1 MAQGSQLEHLKIAM
15 GPAIAGEVY
24 QVSVEVAAELGATL
38 APKSAVS
45 ATTDSICEF
54 LHQLPETPVLADPE
68 PGKVRLDVRLCNALQ
83 LHQLGID
90 LSQVAIAP
98 FCTYSDSAR
107 FFSYRRDR
115 LKKVQRS
122 GIVSARRTTPF

>member
-1 MAQGSQLEHLKIAM
+1 MLWGL
-15 GPAIAGEVY
+15 IAGEVY

-54 LHQLPETPVLADPE
+54 LHQLPETPVLPDPE

-90 LSQVAIAP
+90 LSQVALLLSVLILTRLA
-98 FCTYSDSAR
+98 
-107 FFSYRRDR
+107 FFPTAAID
-115 LKKVQRS
+115 LKKSS
-122 GIVSARRTTPF
+122 GLEL